1 MLTST
6 QLEARKGKLTA
17 SRVAALMT
25 GDVEK
30 IMRLYK
36 EMIGEEIEE
45 NLSHVWPVRLGEAT
59 EDLNLN
65 WLEESGVK
73 LSRRGEVVVH
83 PKYDW
88 AAATIDAWCNE
99 LQCPVEAKHVG
110 GREPLEVIIDRY
122 QPQCQWQMEIA
133 GARQCMITVIMGAN
147 QPIVET
153 IERDDGYIAEMIKRG
168 KQFMECVAKR
178 IPPVVLPAVPAP
190 ADASKVYEMD
200 SEPWK
205 RAAQQWLQVF
215 GASQSAKDCEKIL
228 KELVPLD
235 AKKAYGFGVRITRDR
250 ANRLSLREDK

>member
-1 MLTST
+1 MLTAEQS
-6 QLEARKGKLTA
+6 EARKGKLTA

-36 EMIGEEIEE
+36 EMIGEEVEE
-45 NLSHVWPVRLGEAT
+45 DLSRVWPVRLGEAT
-59 EDLNLN
+59 EQLNLD

-122 QPQCQWQMEIA
+122 QPQMQWQMEIA

-147 QPIVET
+147 APLVET
-153 IERDDGYIAEMIKRG
+153 IERDG
-168 KQFMECVAKR
+168 
-178 IPPVVLPAVPAP
+178 
-190 ADASKVYEMD
+190 
-200 SEPWK
+200 
-205 RAAQQWLQVF
+205 
-215 GASQSAKDCEKIL
+215 
-228 KELVPLD
+228 
-235 AKKAYGFGVRITRDR
+235 
-250 ANRLSLREDK
+250 